1 MKTNDKPNIT
11 HVILKDGL
19 SILASWTHQFDKI
32 PTIGETI
39 SISDQWAD
47 PLPGYG
53 DRASVRKIEL
63 NTKTNEL
70 HIEVEPLLHQK
81 ESSRPVVALNADLIP
96 ERVRTA
102 VESYLRDHLDL
113 PLLDWEQSH
122 ELEPILRLHE
132 NGSKAKSDLPQLQ
145 AGIRHI
151 LHEANELTLV

>member
-1 MKTNDKPNIT
+1 MKTNNKANLT
-11 HVILKDGL
+11 HIILKDGL
-19 SILASWTHQFDKI
+19 STLASWTHQFDKE

-39 SISDQWAD
+39 SISGQWAN

-53 DRASVRKIEL
+53 DRATVRKIEL

-81 ESSRPVVALNADLIP
+81 ENSRPVVVLNADLIP
-96 ERVRTA
+96 ERVRTE
-102 VESYLRDHLDL
+102 VEAYLRDHLDL
-113 PLLDWEQSH
+113 PLLDWEQSR
-122 ELEPILRLHE
+122 ELEPILRFHE
-132 NGSKAKSDLPQLQ
+132 NGSKPKLGLPELQ

>member
-1 MKTNDKPNIT
+1 MKTNNKTNIT
-11 HVILKDGL
+11 HIILKDGF
-19 SILASWTHQFDKI
+19 STLASWTQQFDKE

-39 SISDQWAD
+39 SISGQWSD

-53 DRASVRKIEL
+53 DRATVRKIEL

-96 ERVRTA
+96 ERVRPA
-102 VESYLRDHLDL
+102 VESYLRDHLDM
-113 PLLDWEQSH
+113 PLLDWEQSR
-122 ELEPILRLHE
+122 ELEPILRFHE
-132 NGSKAKSDLPQLQ
+132 NGSKAKLGFPELQ